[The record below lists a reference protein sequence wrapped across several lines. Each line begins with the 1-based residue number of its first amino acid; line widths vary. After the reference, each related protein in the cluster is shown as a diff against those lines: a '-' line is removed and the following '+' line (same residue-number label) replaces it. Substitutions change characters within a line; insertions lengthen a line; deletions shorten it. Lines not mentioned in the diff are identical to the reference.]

1 MYKPNENLND
11 CFVIMDDEIRNRAKK
26 IIAWLKDERIILS
39 QKDAAEK
46 MQYNPCVVSTI
57 MSGNGKISDRFVRKL
72 CSLSPK
78 LNVDWLLRGEGEMI
92 VNDSSDTSAVEPEQ
106 SNPFSLDKESL
117 VRIIEGQTKVI
128 NFVMDYLQK
137 IEIENRQIR
146 DELKK
151 LRSEIKELEK
161 A

>member
-1 MYKPNENLND
+1 
-11 CFVIMDDEIRNRAKK
+11 MDDEIRNRAKK

-57 MSGNGKISDRFVRKL
+57 MSGNGKITDRFVRKL
-72 CSLSPK
+72 CSLSLK
-78 LNVDWLLRGEGEMI
+78 LNVNWLLRGEGEMI
-92 VNDSSDTSAVEPEQ
+92 VTESSDTSADEPEHI
-106 SNPFSLDKESL
+106 NPFSLDKDSL

-137 IEIENRQIR
+137 IESENRQIR
-146 DELKK
+146 DELAAM
-151 LRSEIKELEK
+151 RNEIKELRK
-161 A
+161 D